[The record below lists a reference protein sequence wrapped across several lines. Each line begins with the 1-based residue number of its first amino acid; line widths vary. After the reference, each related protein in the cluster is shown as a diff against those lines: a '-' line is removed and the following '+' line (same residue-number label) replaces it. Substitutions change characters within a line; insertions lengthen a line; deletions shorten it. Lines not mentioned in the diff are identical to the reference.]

1 MLASSPERA
10 ARGTG
15 AVHDGTIAEAPLSK
29 RRVRPSLVARLLL
42 GLRRDPFAIAGVLV
56 LTLALVAAIAGPY
69 ISPHDPLDQNLAARL
84 RPPAWQD
91 RGSVTHLLGTDNLGR
106 DILSRLIYGARVS
119 ATVGVTVITLGAVF
133 GTAIGLCAGYFGGR
147 IDNVISGIVDVVLS
161 FPGLLL
167 ALTIVTVLG
176 PTITTVI
183 LALSM
188 RGWVIYARVAR
199 GQALALSKYQF
210 VESAQSVGASAPW
223 VLARH
228 ILPNLLP
235 SIVTVAVLELARMVL
250 AESSLSFLGL
260 GVQPPGISWGLMLA
274 EGRNYMLTAPWLVTL
289 PGVAIALT
297 VLSANILSSHVR
309 RLVDPFQ
316 QGRNE
321 DQ

>member
-1 MLASSPERA
+1 MLVSSPDRA
-10 ARGTG
+10 AG
-15 AVHDGTIAEAPLSK
+15 ALNAADAPVTQ
-29 RRVRPSLVARLLL
+29 RRVRASLVVRLIRSV
-42 GLRRDPFAIAGVLV
+42 GRDPFAIAGTIVLAV
-56 LTLALVAAIAGPY
+56 AVISALVGPY
-69 ISPHDPLDQNLAARL
+69 ISPYDPVDQDLRARL
-84 RPPAWQD
+84 RPPFWQD
-91 RGSVTHLLGTDNLGR
+91 QGSLSHPLGTDNLGR
-106 DILSRLIYGARVS
+106 DIASRLIYGARVS
-119 ATVGVTVITLGAVF
+119 AAVGVTVVTLGAVF
-133 GTAIGLCAGYFGGR
+133 GTALGIIAGYCGGK
-147 IDNVISGIVDVVLS
+147 IDNLIVGIVDVVLS

-167 ALTIVTVLG
+167 ALTVVAMLG

-188 RGWVIYARVAR
+188 RGWVVYARVAR
-199 GQALALSKYQF
+199 GQALALSQYQF
-210 VESAQSVGASAPW
+210 VESARSIGAPSAW
-223 VLARH
+223 ILARH

-235 SIVTVAVLELARMVL
+235 SVVTVAVLELARMVL

-316 QGRNE
+316 QGRG
-321 DQ
+321 D

>member
-1 MLASSPERA
+1 MVASRSESVAVEAVAPGLGIR
-10 ARGTG
+10 RG
-15 AVHDGTIAEAPLSK
+15 
-29 RRVRPSLVARLLL
+29 RPSVYWRALR
-42 GLRRDPFAIAGVLV
+42 GLRRDPFAVAGLVILVIALG
-56 LTLALVAAIAGPY
+56 AAAIGPY
-69 ISPHDPLDQNLAARL
+69 IAPYDPVDQDLTARL
-84 RPPAWQD
+84 RPPVWQE
-91 RGSVTHLLGTDNLGR
+91 RGSFAHPLGTDNLGR
-106 DILSRLIYGARVS
+106 DIMSRLIYGARVS
-119 ATVGVTVITLGAVF
+119 AIVGLTVITLGAIF
-133 GTAIGLCAGYFGGR
+133 GTVLGLCAGYFGGR
-147 IDNVISGIVDVVLS
+147 IDNIIVGIVDVVLS

-167 ALTIVTVLG
+167 ALTIVAMLG

-188 RGWVIYARVAR
+188 RGWVVYARVAR
-199 GQALALSKYQF
+199 GQALALSKFQF
-210 VESAQSVGASAPW
+210 IEAAQSIGAPAPW

-228 ILPNLLP
+228 LLPNLLP

-297 VLSANILSSHVR
+297 VLSANIISSHVR

-316 QGRNE
+316 QGRSDE
-321 DQ
+321 K

>member
-1 MLASSPERA
+1 MVASRSESA
-10 ARGTG
+10 AVEAVAPGLGIRRG
-15 AVHDGTIAEAPLSK
+15 
-29 RRVRPSLVARLLL
+29 RPSVYWRALR
-42 GLRRDPFAIAGVLV
+42 GLRRDPFAIAGLIVL
-56 LTLALVAAIAGPY
+56 AIALGAAVLGPY
-69 ISPHDPLDQNLAARL
+69 VSPYDPVDQDLAARL
-84 RPPAWQD
+84 RPPFWQE
-91 RGSVTHLLGTDNLGR
+91 RGALAHPLGTDNLGR

-119 ATVGVTVITLGAVF
+119 ATVGLTVITLGAVF
-133 GTAIGLCAGYFGGR
+133 GTAIGLCAGYFGGK
-147 IDNVISGIVDVVLS
+147 IDNLIVGIVDIVLS

-167 ALTIVTVLG
+167 ALTVVAMLG

-188 RGWVIYARVAR
+188 RGWVVYARVAR
-199 GQALALSKYQF
+199 GQALALSKFQF
-210 VESAQSVGASAPW
+210 IEAAQSIGAPAPW

-228 ILPNLLP
+228 LLPNLLP

-297 VLSANILSSHVR
+297 VLSANIISSHVR

-316 QGRNE
+316 QGRGDGE
-321 DQ
+321 

>member
-1 MLASSPERA
+1 MGESMIASGSQGA
-10 ARGTG
+10 AAASAIS
-15 AVHDGTIAEAPLSK
+15 AVLPK
-29 RRVRPSLVARLLL
+29 RRERPSLYWRALRA
-42 GLRRDPFAIAGVLV
+42 LRRDPFAIAGLII
-56 LTLALVAAIAGPY
+56 LTIAMTAAIAGPY

-84 RPPAWQD
+84 RPPFWQE
-91 RGSVTHLLGTDNLGR
+91 RGSFAHPLGTDNLGR

-119 ATVGVTVITLGAVF
+119 ATVGLTVVTIGAVV
-133 GTAIGLCAGYFGGR
+133 GTAIGLSAGYFGGK
-147 IDNVISGIVDVVLS
+147 IDSVITGIVDIVLS

-167 ALTIVTVLG
+167 ALTVVAMLG

-188 RGWVIYARVAR
+188 RGWVVYARVAR
-199 GQALALSKYQF
+199 GQALALSKFQF
-210 VESAQSVGASAPW
+210 IEAAQSIGAPAPW

-228 ILPNLLP
+228 MLPNLLP

-289 PGVAIALT
+289 PGVAIAVT
-297 VLSANILSSHVR
+297 VLSANIISSHVR

-316 QGRNE
+316 QGRSE

>member
-1 MLASSPERA
+1 
-10 ARGTG
+10 
-15 AVHDGTIAEAPLSK
+15 
-29 RRVRPSLVARLLL
+29 
-42 GLRRDPFAIAGVLV
+42 
-56 LTLALVAAIAGPY
+56 
-69 ISPHDPLDQNLAARL
+69 
-84 RPPAWQD
+84 
-91 RGSVTHLLGTDNLGR
+91 
-106 DILSRLIYGARVS
+106 LSRLIYGARVS
-119 ATVGVTVITLGAVF
+119 ATVGLTVVTLGAVV

-147 IDNVISGIVDVVLS
+147 IDNLIVGIVDIVLS

-167 ALTIVTVLG
+167 ALTIVAMLG

-188 RGWVIYARVAR
+188 RGWVVYARVAR
-199 GQALALSKYQF
+199 GQAMALSKFQF
-210 VESAQSVGASAPW
+210 IEAAQSIGAPAPW
-223 VLARH
+223 VLFRH
-228 ILPNLLP
+228 LLPNLLP

-297 VLSANILSSHVR
+297 VLSANIISSHVR

-316 QGRNE
+316 QGRSDE
-321 DQ
+321 K

>member
-1 MLASSPERA
+1 MLVSSPDQTAGALNA
-10 ARGTG
+10 A
-15 AVHDGTIAEAPLSK
+15 DAPVPQ
-29 RRVRPSLVARLLL
+29 RRVRASLFVRLIRSV
-42 GLRRDPFAIAGVLV
+42 GRDPFAIAGAIVLAV
-56 LTLALVAAIAGPY
+56 AVISALVGPY
-69 ISPHDPLDQNLAARL
+69 ISPYDPVDQDLRARL
-84 RPPAWQD
+84 RPPFWQD
-91 RGSVTHLLGTDNLGR
+91 QGSMAHPLGTDNLGR
-106 DILSRLIYGARVS
+106 DIASRLIYGARVS
-119 ATVGVTVITLGAVF
+119 AAVGVTVVTLGAVF
-133 GTAIGLCAGYFGGR
+133 GTALGIIAGYRGGK
-147 IDNVISGIVDVVLS
+147 IDNLIVGIVDVVLS

-167 ALTIVTVLG
+167 ALTVVAMLG

-188 RGWVIYARVAR
+188 RGWVVYARVAR
-199 GQALALSKYQF
+199 GQALALAQYQF
-210 VESAQSVGASAPW
+210 VESARSIGAPSAW
-223 VLARH
+223 ILARH

-316 QGRNE
+316 QGRG
-321 DQ
+321 D

>member
-1 MLASSPERA
+1 MVASRSESA
-10 ARGTG
+10 AVEAVAPGLGIRRG
-15 AVHDGTIAEAPLSK
+15 
-29 RRVRPSLVARLLL
+29 RPSVYWRALR
-42 GLRRDPFAIAGVLV
+42 GLRRDPFAIAGLIVL
-56 LTLALVAAIAGPY
+56 AIALGAAVLGPY
-69 ISPHDPLDQNLAARL
+69 VSPYDPVDQDLAARL
-84 RPPAWQD
+84 RPPFWQE
-91 RGSVTHLLGTDNLGR
+91 RGALAHPLGTDNLGR

-119 ATVGVTVITLGAVF
+119 ATVGLTVITLGAVF
-133 GTAIGLCAGYFGGR
+133 GTAIGLCAGYFGGK
-147 IDNVISGIVDVVLS
+147 IDNLIVGIVDIVLS

-167 ALTIVTVLG
+167 ALTVVAMLG

-188 RGWVIYARVAR
+188 RGWVVYARVAR
-199 GQALALSKYQF
+199 GQALALSKFQF
-210 VESAQSVGASAPW
+210 IEAAQSIGAPAPW

-228 ILPNLLP
+228 LLPNLLP

-297 VLSANILSSHVR
+297 VLSANIISSHVR

-316 QGRNE
+316 QGRG
-321 DQ
+321 DGG

>member
-1 MLASSPERA
+1 MVASRSESA
-10 ARGTG
+10 AVEAVAPGLGVRRG
-15 AVHDGTIAEAPLSK
+15 
-29 RRVRPSLVARLLL
+29 RPSVYWRALRS
-42 GLRRDPFAIAGVLV
+42 LRRDPFAVAGLVVL
-56 LTLALVAAIAGPY
+56 AIALGAAVFGPY
-69 ISPHDPLDQNLAARL
+69 VSPYDPLDQDLAARL
-84 RPPAWQD
+84 RPPFWQE
-91 RGSVTHLLGTDNLGR
+91 RGSLAHPLGTDNLGR

-119 ATVGVTVITLGAVF
+119 ATVGLTVITLGAVV
-133 GTAIGLCAGYFGGR
+133 GTAVGLCAGYFGGK
-147 IDNVISGIVDVVLS
+147 IDNLIVGIVDVVLS

-167 ALTIVTVLG
+167 ALTVVAMLG

-188 RGWVIYARVAR
+188 RGWVVYARVAR
-199 GQALALSKYQF
+199 GQALALSRFQF
-210 VESAQSVGASAPW
+210 IEAAQSIGAPAPW

-228 ILPNLLP
+228 LLPNLLP

-289 PGVAIALT
+289 PGVAIAVT
-297 VLSANILSSHVR
+297 VLSANIISSHVR

-316 QGRNE
+316 QGRG
-321 DQ
+321 D